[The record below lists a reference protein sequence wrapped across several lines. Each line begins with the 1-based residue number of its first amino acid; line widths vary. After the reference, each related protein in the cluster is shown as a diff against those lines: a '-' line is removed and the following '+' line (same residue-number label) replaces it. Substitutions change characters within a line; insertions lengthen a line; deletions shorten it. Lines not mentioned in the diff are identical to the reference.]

1 MDDIIIIRVLSGK
14 AEPIEERSLANWR
27 SESSQNEQHFREVS
41 AIWDWT
47 GTTAPANDVESPP
60 PPPSLETIVSQGDAL
75 GRQDV
80 RLRFARGLGRKEI
93 RPWAAAAVIA
103 AVSLGVWI
111 GRLGPAPEEVIGT
124 EYAALSAAAA
134 TVALVDGS
142 FVRLAPGSRLRFAER
157 ADYREA
163 WLSGRGFFAVESDA
177 ERPFLV
183 HTDLGEA
190 QVLGTRF
197 EMASGTTELRLI
209 VVEGRVAVTATSGRA
224 AEVSGGQVARLGT
237 NGDFSVETVENV
249 YDLLDWPGGV
259 LLFQSTPLLQVV
271 EELSAHFGV
280 TIELEDAALS
290 ARTVTAWFG
299 DESLEEV
306 VESICLLVQAE
317 CDVDAGGVII
327 GG

>member
-1 MDDIIIIRVLSGK
+1 MDDIIIRVLNGQ
-14 AEPIEERSLANWR
+14 AEPIEERRLANWR

-47 GTTAPANDVESPP
+47 GTAAPANDAESLPP
-60 PPPSLETIVSQGDAL
+60 TPTLDTIVSQGEAL
-75 GRQDV
+75 GRQQV
-80 RLRFARGLGRKEI
+80 RRRFARGLGRKEI

-111 GRLGPAPEEVIGT
+111 GRMGPMAEEAIGT
-124 EYAALSAAAA
+124 EYAAVGAEAA
-134 TVALVDGS
+134 TVALADGS
-142 FVRLAPGSRLRFAER
+142 FVRLAPGSRVRFAER
-157 ADYREA
+157 GELREA

-190 QVLGTRF
+190 RVLGTRF
-197 EMASGTTELRLI
+197 EITSGTTELRLI
-209 VVEGRVAVTATSGRA
+209 VVEGRVAISATSGRA
-224 AEVSGGQVARLGT
+224 AEVSSGQVARLGT
-237 NGDFSVETVENV
+237 NGDFSIETVASV

-259 LLFQSTPLLQVV
+259 LLFQGTPLPRVV
-271 EELSAHFGV
+271 EEVSARFGV
-280 TIELEDAALS
+280 NIVLADPALG

-299 DESLEEV
+299 DETLEEV

-317 CDVDAGGVII
+317 CEIDVDGVSI

>member
-14 AEPIEERSLANWR
+14 AEPIEERSLASWR

-60 PPPSLETIVSQGDAL
+60 PAPTLETIVSQGDAL

-111 GRLGPAPEEVIGT
+111 GRLGPAPEEIIGT
-124 EYAALSAAAA
+124 EYAALIAEAA

-157 ADYREA
+157 AELREA

-177 ERPFLV
+177 ERPFLI

-190 QVLGTRF
+190 RVLGTRF

-209 VVEGRVAVTATSGRA
+209 VVEGAGSRHRHERTRGRSVRWAGRPTRDQRRLQRGDGRKRVRSFGLAGGRPA
-224 AEVSGGQVARLGT
+224 LPEHAPPPGRTGGIGPLRSEHRDGRCRPERPHRHGLVRGRKPRRGGRVHL
-237 NGDFSVETVENV
+237 SV
-249 YDLLDWPGGV
+249 G
-259 LLFQSTPLLQVV
+259 
-271 EELSAHFGV
+271 
-280 TIELEDAALS
+280 
-290 ARTVTAWFG
+290 
-299 DESLEEV
+299 
-306 VESICLLVQAE
+306 
-317 CDVDAGGVII
+317 AGGV
-327 GG
+327 

>member
-103 AVSLGVWI
+103 TVSLGVWI
-111 GRLGPAPEEVIGT
+111 GRLGPAAEEVMGT
-124 EYAALSAAAA
+124 EYAAGGTEAA
-134 TVALVDGS
+134 TVALADGS
-142 FVRLAPGSRLRFAER
+142 FVRLAPGSRVRFAEGGEF
-157 ADYREA
+157 REA
-163 WLSGRGFFAVESDA
+163 WLTGRGFFAVQSDA
-177 ERPFLV
+177 EQPFLV
-183 HTDLGEA
+183 HTDLGETR
-190 QVLGTRF
+190 VLGTRF
-197 EMASGTTELRLI
+197 EMASENGELKVL
-209 VVEGRVAVTATSGRA
+209 VVEGRVSVTATSGRA
-224 AEVSGGQVARLGT
+224 AEGSSGQVARLGA

-249 YDLLDWPGGV
+249 YELLDWPGGV
-259 LLFQSTPLLQVV
+259 LLFQSTPLPQVA
-271 EELSAHFGV
+271 EEVSAHFGV
-280 TIELEDAALS
+280 TVGLGDPALT

-299 DESLEEV
+299 DESLDEV

-317 CDVDAGGVII
+317 CEIGADGVSI